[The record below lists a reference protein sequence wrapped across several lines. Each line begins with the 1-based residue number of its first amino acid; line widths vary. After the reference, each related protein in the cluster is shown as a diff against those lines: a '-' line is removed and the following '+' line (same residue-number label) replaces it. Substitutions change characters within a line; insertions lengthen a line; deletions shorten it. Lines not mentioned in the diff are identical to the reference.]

1 MRRLAFT
8 TMYTP
13 SSFAALVIVG
23 VEVGVLR
30 GVKDSIVMTI
40 EDRPC
45 SIPIVLYSLGVMWRG
60 GGAVMSS
67 LMRICAC
74 RVIGFWSSNG
84 N

>member
-40 EDRPC
+40 EDSPPSHSVVFSESDVAGRRRC
-45 SIPIVLYSLGVMWRG
+45 DVLLDANLCLSGYGILVVKR
-60 GGAVMSS
+60 
-67 LMRICAC
+67 
-74 RVIGFWSSNG
+74 
-84 N
+84 